1 MDLKNA
7 QKKKSQFFNHS
18 TLQNDAGSPEKK
30 IPNSADFC
38 KRADFTPKENK
49 IFETT
54 NLTKSKS
61 KNIRKKT
68 PQICQ
73 ALIKRQMQ
81 KNQKKKKTKDFAK

>member
-1 MDLKNA
+1 MDLKNS
-7 QKKKSQFFNHS
+7 QKKKNQFFNHC
-18 TLQNDAGSPEKK
+18 TLQNDTGSPEKK
-30 IPNSADFC
+30 IPKSANFC

-49 IFETT
+49 MFETT

-61 KNIRKKT
+61 KNIRKKP

-73 ALIKRQMQ
+73 ALIKRQIQ

>member
-30 IPNSADFC
+30 IPKS
-38 KRADFTPKENK
+38 ADFTPKENK
-49 IFETT
+49 MFETT

-73 ALIKRQMQ
+73 ALIKR
-81 KNQKKKKTKDFAK
+81 